1 VHLGEAPWTR
11 PAAGFV
17 YGPAVLEGRSIVAS
31 GRLVNVD
38 PSTLEPSGMT
48 RMTVART
55 EHSIGTCGIPREGLG
70 VPFSPRTSMT
80 SERRAD
86 LLGFGRLWFLSL
98 AEPIETEVRGAYE
111 LPSKRAA

>member
-1 VHLGEAPWTR
+1 
-11 PAAGFV
+11 
-17 YGPAVLEGRSIVAS
+17 
-31 GRLVNVD
+31 
-38 PSTLEPSGMT
+38 
-48 RMTVART
+48 
-55 EHSIGTCGIPREGLG
+55 
-70 VPFSPRTSMT
+70 MT